1 MSKIAALGRRHF
13 TGIFGSAGAT
23 IVACETPEAF
33 AEAAQEL
40 AAGETPPLVLVDDHY
55 AGEAEAIETLRVQ
68 GGAIVVTLPAQ
79 PAEGHPALDEMRAI
93 IEQAAGANILGE
105 Y

>member
-13 TGIFGSAGAT
+13 TGIFGAAGAT
-23 IVACETPEAF
+23 IVACETRETF
-33 AEAAQEL
+33 AEAAREL
-40 AAGETPPLVLVDDHY
+40 AAGETPPLVLVDDQF
-55 AGEAEAIETLRVQ
+55 ANEAEAIEALRVQ
-68 GGAIVVTLPAQ
+68 GGAIVVTLPAR

>member
-1 MSKIAALGRRHF
+1 MPKIAVLGRRHF
-13 TGIFGSAGAT
+13 TGIFGAAGAAL
-23 IVACETPEAF
+23 IACETPEAF
-33 AEAAQEL
+33 ADAAREL
-40 AAGETPPLVLVDDHY
+40 AAGDTPPLVLVDDRY
-55 AGEAEAIETLRVQ
+55 ADAAEALEALRVQ